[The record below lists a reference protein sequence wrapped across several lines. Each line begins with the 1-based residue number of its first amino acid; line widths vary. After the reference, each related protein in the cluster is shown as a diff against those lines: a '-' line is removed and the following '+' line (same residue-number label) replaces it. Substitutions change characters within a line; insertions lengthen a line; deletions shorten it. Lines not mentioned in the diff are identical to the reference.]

1 MKPFHLGALS
11 TAFTATVFLAPL
23 PAMAATASTYLYANP
38 ENPGQFRG
46 SLKVTFQ
53 DAGDKLVIAYG
64 RKHRKDRK
72 EREDTTEEQRQEFK
86 PFKATMAD
94 GGRTAFFPYLPR
106 DYYDVVVVTV
116 EDMRLYEG
124 LELLRGAS
132 PEAYQ
137 EKFFVEVKESLGP
150 RSDRIG
156 GWEGFFDTKQFE
168 RLETDG
174 VKGATLLQQM
184 RLGRALAESGAVLKG
199 CIHSIDICWV
209 ERAMVEG
216 VGWQV
221 VTRQQ
226 LYRGEIP
233 SREFFKHVFVPEF
246 KGIRVG
252 TKDKEIGP
260 IKLP

>member
-1 MKPFHLGALS
+1 MREFRLDLLAAALLGAAS
-11 TAFTATVFLAPL
+11 LAPL
-23 PAMAATASTYLYANP
+23 RSAAASTYLYASP
-38 ENPGQFRG
+38 EDPGQFRG
-46 SLKVTFQ
+46 SLKVAFEGP
-53 DAGDKLVIAYG
+53 GDRLVIAYG

-72 EREDTTEEQRQEFK
+72 KRDGTTEEERQEFK
-86 PFKATMAD
+86 PYKATIAD
-94 GGRTAFFPYLPR
+94 GGRTALFPYLPR
-106 DYYDVVVVTV
+106 DYYDVAVVVA

-137 EKFFVEVKESLGP
+137 EKYFVEVKESLGP

-174 VKGATLLQQM
+174 VKGSVLLQQM
-184 RLGRALAESGAVLKG
+184 RLGRALAGSGAVLKG

-209 ERAMVEG
+209 ERAKVEG

-233 SREFFKHVFVPEF
+233 SREFFRHTFLPEL

-252 TKDKEIGP
+252 TKAKEIGP

>member
-1 MKPFHLGALS
+1 MNASSCPRLLS
-11 TAFTATVFLAPL
+11 VLLFGVVCVTPL
-23 PAMAATASTYLYANP
+23 RAAVASTYLYASP
-38 ENPGQFRG
+38 ENPEQYRG
-46 SLKVTFQ
+46 SLKVTFAE
-53 DAGDKLVIAYG
+53 AGDKLVIAYG
-64 RKHRKDRK
+64 RKFRKDRK
-72 EREDTTEEQRQEFK
+72 NRDGTTEEQRQEFK
-86 PFKATMAD
+86 PYKATMTD
-94 GGRTAFFPYLPR
+94 GGRTALFPYLPR
-106 DYYDVVVVTV
+106 DYYDVAVVIVD
-116 EDMRLYEG
+116 DMRFYEG
-124 LELLRGAS
+124 LQLLRGAS
-132 PEAYQ
+132 PEAYK
-137 EKFFVEVKESLGP
+137 EKYLEEVKRSLGP

-174 VKGATLLQQM
+174 VRGAVLLQQM

-233 SREFFKHVFVPEF
+233 SREFFRHRKLPEL

-252 TKDKEIGP
+252 TKDKVVGP
-260 IKLP
+260 VELP